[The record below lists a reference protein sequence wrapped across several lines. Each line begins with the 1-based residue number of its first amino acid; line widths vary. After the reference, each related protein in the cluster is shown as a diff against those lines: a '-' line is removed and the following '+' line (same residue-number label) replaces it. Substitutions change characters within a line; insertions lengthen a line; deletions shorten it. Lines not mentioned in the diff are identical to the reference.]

1 MYETRYEELR
11 REWPDCIPS
20 PWKDLTATQQTFWI
34 RMFTKLDNE
43 ERAKK
48 LAYERLGQVMVLNPE
63 LIPMEG

>member
-20 PWKDLTATQQTFWI
+20 PWEKLTATQQTFWI
-34 RMFTKLDNE
+34 RMFERLDNE

-48 LAYERLGQVMVLNPE
+48 QAYETLGKVMVLNPG
-63 LIPMEG
+63 LIPVEG